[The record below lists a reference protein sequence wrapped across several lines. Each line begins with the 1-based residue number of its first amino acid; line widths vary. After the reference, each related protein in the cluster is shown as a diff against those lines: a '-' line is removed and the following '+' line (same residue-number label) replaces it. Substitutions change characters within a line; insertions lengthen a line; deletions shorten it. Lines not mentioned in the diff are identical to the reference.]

1 MRSNMKQSHEQ
12 LYTAE
17 LGDRGR
23 LVLPAS
29 LRNQL
34 GLTEGDKFV
43 ITLEEDGSLRL
54 TSLRTNI
61 SRLRG
66 SLKQKSKNRRLVDEL
81 IAERRAEASL
91 E

>member
-1 MRSNMKQSHEQ
+1 MRRNLKQSHMPV
-12 LYTAE
+12 YTVE

-29 LRNQL
+29 LRNEL
-34 GLTEGDKFV
+34 GLAEGDRFV
-43 ITLEEDGSLRL
+43 LTLEGDGSIHLA
-54 TSLRTNI
+54 SLRSNI

-66 SLKQKSKNRRLVDEL
+66 SLKHKSKNRSLVDEL
-81 IAERRAEASL
+81 IAERRAEAAI